1 MEFYGV
7 PTHYLFDDGAIGI
20 SSHMEQFTYPRE
32 AFSYFFDGEVI
43 DKLCEWMNSRTNKC
57 FAATG
62 KRKLN
67 GHSTAQHKHS
77 IQHTVY
83 VVSLL
88 IFIMLL
94 LLIFLQM
101 FSCVFI
107 NVYCTLL
114 LHGNITKYYD

>member
-77 IQHTVY
+77 IQHIFGKFTNIYY
-83 VVSLL
+83 VIV
-88 IFIMLL
+88 IDI
-94 LLIFLQM
+94 ITNVFL
-101 FSCVFI
+101 CI
-107 NVYCTLL
+107 Y
-114 LHGNITKYYD
+114 